1 MRPEDYLEFSQPNAI
16 RIKGHRIGLEH
27 IVEAY
32 QEGETP
38 DQIVAYYST
47 LSLDEVNAAIAY
59 YLGHRNDIDAYLAR
73 LQEAQ
78 AEQLRTYQPAPVLR
92 RISQILGEQHQARER
107 DDAAQIPH

>member
-1 MRPEDYLEFSQPNAI
+1 MGPADFLDFSEPGAI

-27 IVEAY
+27 IIEAC

-59 YLGHRNDIDAYLAR
+59 YLGHRADVDAYLAH
-73 LQEAQ
+73 LHKAQ
-78 AEQLRTYQPAPVLR
+78 AERLRSYQPAPVLR
-92 RISQILGEQHQARER
+92 RISQILGEQHQAHER

>member
-1 MRPEDYLEFSQPNAI
+1 MRPEDFLDFSEPGAI

-38 DQIVAYYST
+38 AQIVAYYST

-59 YLGHRNDIDAYLAR
+59 YHAHSNNVDAYLAR
-73 LQEAQ
+73 LDEAQ
-78 AEQLRTYQPAPVLR
+78 AEQLRTYQPAPILR
-92 RISQILGEQHQARER
+92 RMAQLLDKEHQAREGE
-107 DDAAQIPH
+107 DATQVPH